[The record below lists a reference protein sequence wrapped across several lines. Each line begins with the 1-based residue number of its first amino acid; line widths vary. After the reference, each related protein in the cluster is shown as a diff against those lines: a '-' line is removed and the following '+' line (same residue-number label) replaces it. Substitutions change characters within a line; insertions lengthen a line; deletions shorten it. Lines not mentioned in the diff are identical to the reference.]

1 MQANERTTMFINFS
15 HLATSSV
22 YSELAVILIT
32 DYYRFEQVL
41 KKALLEFM
49 YKITNENQEN
59 KVYFIS
65 FFKLPSVEKIRDLK
79 SNRIGKLIAFTG
91 TITRSSEVRPEL
103 LYGTFTCAMCGKKI
117 YNVEQQFK
125 YSEPKKCTNLKC
137 DNRTRWEL
145 DQQSSVFCDF

>member
-1 MQANERTTMFINFS
+1 MQANERTTMFINFC

-32 DYYRFEQVL
+32 DYYRFEHVL

-79 SNRIGKLIAFTG
+79 SNRIGKLIAFSG

-103 LYGTFTCAMCGKKI
+103 L
-117 YNVEQQFK
+117 
-125 YSEPKKCTNLKC
+125 
-137 DNRTRWEL
+137 
-145 DQQSSVFCDF
+145 

>member
-1 MQANERTTMFINFS
+1 MQTRFLEFLTEFNAKEEQGNEVRYYIREAENMHTNERTTMFINFS
-15 HLATSSV
+15 HLATSAA

-32 DYYRFEQVL
+32 DYYRFESVL
-41 KKALLEFM
+41 KKALCEFM
-49 YKITNENQEN
+49 YRITGENQEN

-103 LYGTFTCAMCGKKI
+103 ISGAFTCLMCGKKLM
-117 YNVEQQFK
+117 NVE
-125 YSEPKKCTNLKC
+125 
-137 DNRTRWEL
+137 
-145 DQQSSVFCDF
+145 